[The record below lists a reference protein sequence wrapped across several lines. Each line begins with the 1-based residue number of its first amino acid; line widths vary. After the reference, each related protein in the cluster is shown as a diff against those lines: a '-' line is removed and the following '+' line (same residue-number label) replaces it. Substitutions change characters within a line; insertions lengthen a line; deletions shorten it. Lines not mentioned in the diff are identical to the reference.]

1 MNVCLNGRFISSD
14 EPLFTAANRS
24 FRYGDG
30 VFETMK
36 ISKGRILLEQYHYDR
51 LFLSL
56 RMLQIGNSLEA
67 SKLTELIQ
75 QLCRQNDCAELGRVR
90 LAVFRNDA
98 GEGEFVI
105 EAVPLPQSLNEW
117 KEEGLVIDLYPYS
130 RKNADAFSN
139 LKTSNF
145 LTYVLAEL
153 FAKEKVIDD
162 AIVLNA
168 FNRLAD
174 SSKANI
180 FLVKGKEIFT
190 PALHQ
195 GCVSGVMRRF
205 LLEQLKENGNRIHQ
219 AEVSEEELRDA
230 DEVFLT
236 NSIYDIRW
244 VRQYREKVY
253 SSEQARSIYEKIIS
267 PLYH

>member
-1 MNVCLNGRFISSD
+1 MNVCFNGRFVPSD
-14 EPLFTAANRS
+14 EPLFSAENRS

-36 ISKGRILLEQYHYDR
+36 VWKGNILLEQHHYER

-56 RMLQIGNSLEA
+56 RMLQIGNSLETT
-67 SKLTELIQ
+67 KLTDLVL
-75 QLCRQNDCAELGRVR
+75 QLCEGNNCGELARVR
-90 LAVFRNDA
+90 LAVFRTPT

-105 EAVPLPQSLNEW
+105 EAVPLLQPMSWWNED
-117 KEEGLVIDLYPYS
+117 GLTIDLYPYA

-145 LTYVLAEL
+145 LPYVLAEL
-153 FAKEKVIDD
+153 FAKEKGIDD

-180 FLVKGKEIFT
+180 FLIKRNEIFT

-195 GCVSGVMRRF
+195 GCVSGVLRRF
-205 LLEQLKENGNRIHQ
+205 LLEQLKDNGYRVHQ
-219 AEVSEEELRDA
+219 GEVTEEELQDA

-244 VRQYREKVY
+244 VKQYREKKY
-253 SSEQARSIYEKIIS
+253 PSEQTRPIYEKLIS